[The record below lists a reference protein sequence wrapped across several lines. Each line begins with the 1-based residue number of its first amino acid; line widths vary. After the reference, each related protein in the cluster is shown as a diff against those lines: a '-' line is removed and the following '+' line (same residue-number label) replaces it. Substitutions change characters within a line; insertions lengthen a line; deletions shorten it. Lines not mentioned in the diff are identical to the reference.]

1 MLSGC
6 HGAFDSPLRGLR
18 LPDRPGLPGVLS
30 ALMRHV
36 RAPTSPRCP
45 SKRAPALTSCLD
57 RLLEGFLHWISVRRY
72 LRHERMGVFRP
83 SLWFHRSPT
92 GHSPREPRISRAFTS
107 AARAT
112 AQEVVALAGLASI
125 HPPSCGRS
133 GGLVRRSK
141 DRLLCQSMLGI
152 ACCDGRIIGAL
163 VLIVNRCASSYGK
176 IKPGYVAGLL
186 EVIYGMS
193 GGRPREGRRR

>member
-1 MLSGC
+1 MRCFGERAASGWWGWLKLDKGGNPAFGVQPARQNALCEGVWAVLSGC

-18 LPDRPGLPGVLS
+18 LPNRPGLPGVFS
-30 ALMRHV
+30 ALMRQV
-36 RAPTSPRCP
+36 RAPTSWRCP

-57 RLLEGFLHWISVRRY
+57 RLLEGDSSVRRY

-92 GHSPREPRISRAFTS
+92 GHSPREPRISRAFAS

-133 GGLVRRSK
+133 GVLVRRSK
-141 DRLLCQSMLGI
+141 ERLLCPSMLGI
-152 ACCDGRIIGAL
+152 ACSEAHYTKR
-163 VLIVNRCASSYGK
+163 
-176 IKPGYVAGLL
+176 
-186 EVIYGMS
+186 
-193 GGRPREGRRR
+193 